1 MGDGGGGLLSAKSA
15 QRLVAKLYIYREI
28 ELLLL
33 VPSVF
38 IKTFDLKL
46 DFSIYFLCIIEF
58 KIKIYINIYYG
69 NINNCPQRFACHL
82 ISYIQKNMGSL
93 AREITRLI
101 DENYVG
107 DLIF

>member
-1 MGDGGGGLLSAKSA
+1 MGDEGGWGGLLSAKSA
-15 QRLVAKLYIYREI
+15 QRSVAKLYIYREI

-33 VPSVF
+33 VTSVLL
-38 IKTFDLKL
+38 KTFDLKL
-46 DFSIYFLCIIEF
+46 DFFHIFFFCIIEF

-69 NINNCPQRFACHL
+69 NINNCPQMFACHL

-101 DENYVG
+101 DEDYV
-107 DLIF
+107 